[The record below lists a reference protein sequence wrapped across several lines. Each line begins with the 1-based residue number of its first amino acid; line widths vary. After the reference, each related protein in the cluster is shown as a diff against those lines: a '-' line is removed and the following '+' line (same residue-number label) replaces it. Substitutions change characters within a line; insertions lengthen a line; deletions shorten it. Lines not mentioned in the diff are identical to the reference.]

1 MGNDGDRRGWVY
13 QLLGAR
19 YRFPDMMKVAVIG
32 AGVIGLSCA
41 WQLAKADAQVT
52 LFDAQEPPTGAS
64 AAAAG
69 WVSATDYARPS
80 QLNRFLMKSV
90 ALYPP
95 FVEAVQKDSGIDVGF
110 KKTGHLR
117 LCVPADAHRAFKSDL
132 ALTAEVPELL
142 QAFVRAQLAEGTLYR
157 WNEGSYALAPRLLL
171 EALFKAGQGRGVEF
185 VPAEVCDIQNHV
197 IFTADKQYAFDVI
210 VVAGGYVR
218 GWLKDL
224 LGNDCRVRPKRG
236 EAIEV
241 MLPHGLVLPTVLDA
255 PDMYMVPRQL
265 ERKLY
270 IGTLDAWVDD
280 AGLNPQGPAELLAL
294 ASQWLPAL
302 KNAEV
307 TGHFAGVRTVPL
319 NEVPIIG
326 QHTENKHIYMALAF
340 GAGGFKSAPL
350 AGQEIT
356 RQILGD
362 LLPKNYAD
370 FAE

>member
-1 MGNDGDRRGWVY
+1 
-13 QLLGAR
+13 
-19 YRFPDMMKVAVIG
+19 MKIAVVG

-41 WQLAKADAQVT
+41 WQLAKTGAQVT
-52 LFDAQEPPTGAS
+52 LFDAHEPPTGAS

-80 QLNRFLMKSV
+80 NLNRFLMKSV

-117 LCVPADAHRAFKSDL
+117 LCAPADAHRAFKNDL
-132 ALTAEVPELL
+132 ALTQDVPEVL
-142 QAFVRAQLAEGTLYR
+142 QALVQNQLIPGTLCR
-157 WNEGSYALAPRLLL
+157 WNEGSYVLAPRQLL
-171 EALFKAGQGRGVEF
+171 EALFKAGLVRGVGF
-185 VPAEVCDIQNHV
+185 VAAEVCDIQNNV
-197 IFTADKQYAFDVI
+197 IFTANKQYTFDVI

-218 GWLKDL
+218 GWLKEL
-224 LGNDCRVRPKRG
+224 LGKDCRVRPKRG

-241 MLPHGLVLPTVLDA
+241 MLPDGLVLPTVLDA

-265 ERKLY
+265 EQKIY

-280 AGLNPQGPAELLAL
+280 TELNPQGPAELLAL
-294 ASQWLPAL
+294 ASRWLPAL

-319 NEVPIIG
+319 NEGPIVG

-356 RQILGD
+356 RQIMGD